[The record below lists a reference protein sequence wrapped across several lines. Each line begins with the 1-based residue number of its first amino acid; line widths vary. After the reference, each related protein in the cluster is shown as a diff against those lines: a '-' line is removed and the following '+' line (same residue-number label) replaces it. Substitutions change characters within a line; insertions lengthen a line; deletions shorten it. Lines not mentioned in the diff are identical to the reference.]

1 MRASSSCLDRT
12 GASFSPS
19 LVSSFPSFSP
29 FTFSIVSTSSALS
42 ASASVFS
49 LTRCLFFVDLKLNL
63 FFRLDTIP
71 SGDSGSLIFSC
82 SSLSTLLDVG
92 VSGSL
97 VNIFIIDL
105 FKMVTLDSTSSP
117 LLLSSPLISPSAA
130 VALSSVEI
138 FCGDPCS

>member
-1 MRASSSCLDRT
+1 MRASSSRVDRI

-19 LVSSFPSFSP
+19 LVSSFSSFSP
-29 FTFSIVSTSSALS
+29 FTFSTVSTPSALS
-42 ASASVFS
+42 ASASIFS
-49 LTRCLFFVDLKLNL
+49 LTRCLFFVDLKLSL
-63 FFRLDTIP
+63 FFRPDTMP

-117 LLLSSPLISPSAA
+117 LLLSSPLISPFAGVGPSSAE
-130 VALSSVEI
+130 VI
-138 FCGDPCS
+138 